1 VSPGRHFEIIISGR
15 QLAGVIALVAVLLLV
30 AFGLGVGVGLLEPR
44 GSRAVAEEDAW
55 RSAPAGGPMPADRAL
70 VPVGEP
76 TAPPPPTATPDPVA
90 LLTGESVAPPALPGD
105 ILAAATPVAVLASPE
120 SGDAAAAAATAAPTA
135 APTRPPRPT
144 PTARPKPSA
153 TPRPTAPP
161 LFWIQVGALSQA
173 EQAEGVRQRV
183 IALGFGSE
191 QVLVLAGTG
200 GKYRVRLGPF
210 PDQESADRVEA
221 RLKMQGFPDA
231 YRLKE

>member
-15 QLAGVIALVAVLLLV
+15 QLAGLIALVAALLLV

-44 GSRAVAEEDAW
+44 GGHPAAEARAW
-55 RSAPAGGPMPADRAL
+55 QPPAGEPMPADQAL
-70 VPVGEP
+70 VAVAE
-76 TAPPPPTATPDPVA
+76 PTATPDPVL
-90 LLTGESVAPPALPGD
+90 LLTGEGTSAPRLPGD
-105 ILAAATPVAVLASPE
+105 ILAAATPVAALVSPE
-120 SGDAAAAAATAAPTA
+120 PAAAAAAATAAPTA

-144 PTARPKPSA
+144 PTARPRPSA

-161 LFWIQVGALSQA
+161 LYWIQVGALSQA
-173 EQAEGVRQRV
+173 DQAEGVRQRV
-183 IALGFGSE
+183 IALGFASD